1 MSTPVKP
8 GAEPEAGL
16 SRRRVYV
23 IFGALMAAMFLS
35 ALDQSIVGT
44 ALPTIVGDL
53 GAAENEGWIIT
64 AYLLAIAIVMPI
76 YGKVGDLVGR
86 RVPFLLAIGLFV
98 VGSTGSALAGSF
110 VELITWRSAQGLGA
124 GGLVILSQAIIADI
138 VSARDRGKF
147 MGPMG
152 AVFGVATVA
161 GPLLGG
167 WFTEGPG
174 WRWCFW
180 TNVPFGILAFGI
192 AWFTLKLPSQ
202 RPSRRFDIGGAVL
215 LAAGTSGI
223 VLLTSWTSLTGSSGY
238 DWSDPWLLSLTAAT
252 LAALL
257 AFLVV
262 ESRVSDPIVPLRLFR
277 SSTFAAATAI
287 ALVLGMAMFAA
298 LSFLPTFLQ
307 MSLGVGATESGLL
320 MLPMTAGLLISTIA
334 SGQIITR
341 TGRYKI
347 FPILGM
353 GISTVAL
360 AWLTL
365 ITADMSMVLFGAM
378 IFTLGMGLGL
388 VMQTIV
394 IAAQN
399 SVSPERVGVATS
411 TNNFLREIGAA
422 VGTSVFSTAFTT
434 RLATTIADDTR
445 QLPASEVPSTFGASS
460 LTPASVADLPSD
472 LRDAVVDAYAQ
483 ALAPSFWYLV
493 PLGVVG
499 FIVAFFMRELRL
511 STRSGMVAREE
522 DAATDAD
529 APVTRMPEPPAGG
542 ALTD

>member
-1 MSTPVKP
+1 MSTPANP
-8 GAEPEAGL
+8 NTEPEAGL

-53 GAAENEGWIIT
+53 GAAQDEGWIIT

-76 YGKVGDLVGR
+76 YGKVGDLFGR
-86 RVPFLLAIGLFV
+86 RVPFLVAIALFV
-98 VGSTGSALAGSF
+98 VGSTGSALSGSF
-110 VELITWRSAQGLGA
+110 VELITWRSVQGLGA

-152 AVFGVATVA
+152 AVFGIATVA

-180 TNVPFGILAFGI
+180 TNVPIGIIAFGI
-192 AWFTLKLPSQ
+192 AWFTLKLPSH
-202 RPSRRFDIGGAVL
+202 RPSRRFDIGGALL
-215 LAAGTSGI
+215 LATATSGI
-223 VLLTSWTSLTGSSGY
+223 VFLTSWTSLTDSSGY
-238 DWSDPWLLSLTAAT
+238 DWSDPGLLSLAAAT

-262 ESRVSDPIVPLRLFR
+262 ESRVTDPIVPLRLFR
-277 SSTFAAATAI
+277 SSTFAASAAI

-320 MLPMTAGLLISTIA
+320 MLPMTGGLLISTIG

-353 GISTVAL
+353 GIATAAL

-378 IFTLGMGLGL
+378 IFTLGLGLGL

-434 RLATTIADDTR
+434 RLSTTIAEDTR

-460 LTPASVADLPSD
+460 LTPANVADLPPD
-472 LRDAVVDAYAQ
+472 LRDAIVDAYAQ

-493 PLGVVG
+493 PLGLIG
-499 FIVAFFMRELRL
+499 FIVAFFMREIRL
-511 STRSGMVAREE
+511 STRAGMVAREE
-522 DAATDAD
+522 DAAA
-529 APVTRMPEPPAGG
+529 AG
-542 ALTD
+542 

>member
-180 TNVPFGILAFGI
+180 TNVPIGILAFGI

-215 LAAGTSGI
+215 LAAATSGI
-223 VLLTSWTSLTGSSGY
+223 VLLTSWTSLTGASGY
-238 DWSDPWLLSLTAAT
+238 DWSDPGLLSLTAAS

-460 LTPASVADLPSD
+460 LTPASVADLPSG